1 MEEAMKTHPYLRA
14 YMAGIVVPTMLL
26 LVAMSVFSVV
36 RYVYKIPIP
45 IERVIVFPMALVP
58 NLFGVWNMLYVCL
71 RPRRHLPIGFHGAL
85 LPFVLAPIAF
95 TIVRSL
101 GFLAVTPLGLV
112 LFQAITL
119 HYTFVAT
126 GFLGAL
132 ILYYLVWKHLVGF
145 FNELLGIA

>member
-1 MEEAMKTHPYLRA
+1 MKTHPYLRA

-26 LVAMSVFSVV
+26 LVAMSVFFVA

-58 NLFGVWNMLYVCL
+58 NLFGVWNIFYVWL
-71 RPRRHLPIGFHGAL
+71 RQRHHLSIGFHGAL

-95 TIVRSL
+95 TVTTSL
-101 GFLAVTPLGLV
+101 GFLAVSPRGLV
-112 LFQAITL
+112 LFQAITI
-119 HYTFVAT
+119 HYSFVAT
-126 GFLGAL
+126 GFLCTL
-132 ILYYLVWKHLVGF
+132 IIYYLVWKHLVGF

>member
-1 MEEAMKTHPYLRA
+1 MKTHPYLRA

-26 LVAMSVFSVV
+26 LVAMTVFFVA
-36 RYVYKIPIP
+36 RYVFQIPVP

-58 NLFGVWNMLYVCL
+58 NLFGLWNILYVWL

-95 TIVRSL
+95 TITTSL
-101 GFLAVTPLGLV
+101 GFLAVTPRGLV
-112 LFQAITL
+112 LFQAITIR
-119 HYTFVAT
+119 YTLVAT
-126 GFLGAL
+126 WFLGAL
-132 ILYYLVWKHLVGF
+132 IVYYLIWKYLVGF

>member
-1 MEEAMKTHPYLRA
+1 MKTHPFLRA

-26 LVAMSVFSVV
+26 LIAMTVFFVS
-36 RYVYKIPIP
+36 RYVFQIPVP

-58 NLFGVWNMLYVCL
+58 NLFGVWNILYVWL

-95 TIVRSL
+95 TITTSL
-101 GFLAVTPLGLV
+101 GFLEVTPRGFI
-112 LFQAITL
+112 LFQAITI
-119 HYTFVAT
+119 HYSFAAT
-126 GFLGAL
+126 VFLCAL
-132 ILYYLVWKHLVGF
+132 IVYYLVWKHLVGF

>member
-1 MEEAMKTHPYLRA
+1 MKTHPFLRA

-26 LVAMSVFSVV
+26 LVAMTVFFVS
-36 RYVYKIPIP
+36 RYVFQIPVP

-58 NLFGVWNMLYVCL
+58 NLFGVWNILYVWL

-95 TIVRSL
+95 TITTSL
-101 GFLAVTPLGLV
+101 GFLEVTPRGFI
-112 LFQAITL
+112 LFQAITI
-119 HYTFVAT
+119 HYSFAAT
-126 GFLGAL
+126 VFLCAL
-132 ILYYLVWKHLVGF
+132 ITYYLVWKHLVGF